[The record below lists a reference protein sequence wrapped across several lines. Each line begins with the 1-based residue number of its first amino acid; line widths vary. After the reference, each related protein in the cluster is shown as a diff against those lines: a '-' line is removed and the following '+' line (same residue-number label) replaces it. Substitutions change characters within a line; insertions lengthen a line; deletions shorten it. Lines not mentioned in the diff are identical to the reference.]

1 MSIMSA
7 VIGADCGP
15 RTPGQAVE
23 WARAMLRPG
32 VAVVVGIAIPA
43 GSTVA
48 TDIAVVDTDGCL
60 RVHGRADDAAQRA
73 LADLMQASAS
83 RVLLAYNAPNVRE
96 WVTFDAVRGGVG
108 RGWLADPGRWG
119 CIMRA
124 RSAAFGR
131 PDQLYPLGTA
141 HGAVAAAG
149 RALAVVEDIA
159 RRRFLPVQPLPVQS
173 PPVQSL
179 PVQPGPRRAGPW

>member
-1 MSIMSA
+1 MNIMSA
-7 VIGADCGP
+7 VIRVDCGP

-23 WARAMLRPG
+23 WARSMLRPG

-60 RVHGRADDAAQRA
+60 RVHGRADDAGRRA
-73 LADLMQASAS
+73 LADLMKASAS

-96 WVTFDAVRGGVG
+96 WVTFDAVHCGVG
-108 RGWLADPGRWG
+108 GRQLADPGRWG

-159 RRRFLPVQPLPVQS
+159 RRRYLPAQPLPVQR
-173 PPVQSL
+173 
-179 PVQPGPRRAGPW
+179 GPRRAGPW